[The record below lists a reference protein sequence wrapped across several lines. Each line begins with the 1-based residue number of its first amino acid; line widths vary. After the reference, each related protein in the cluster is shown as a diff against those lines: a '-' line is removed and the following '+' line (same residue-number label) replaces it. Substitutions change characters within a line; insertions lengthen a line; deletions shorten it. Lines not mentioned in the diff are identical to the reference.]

1 MLIHLR
7 LTELLYLNTN
17 IPVNSRVKDRAN
29 LRRGLY
35 FCVLYVDIKND
46 NYSEPQKYEVRISIN
61 KGCRDGIYAGH
72 GAGNMQ
78 IENLINKSTDTKN
91 TDTKTINDMTAGMRV
106 SDYIKTDSSDNMSKK
121 AAVVGSSNS
130 VDMSDTIYAR
140 PQAKNE
146 AGNND
151 GTDMAENLLNDMNQ
165 TSENRRNDMIVTA
178 STTTSDDYKAAKDDG
193 YDVIVTETDKIKAVL
208 AKAGVDISIY
218 GDDLSK
224 EQLTDITGSQT
235 EAAMLVNQ
243 MKAYDIPA
251 TDDNIKAGTDAID
264 RAKSLTNISNETKAY
279 LVRNNMNPTV
289 SNVYKATYSSSQVQ
303 NYKQK
308 VGITDNVKQLYDD
321 NQYGDKGAE
330 SQGKISDELFEEL
343 KPQLKQILE
352 EVHIDSSDENLNQ
365 CRWLIDEDIAVTPDN
380 VLLANQIDG
389 ITAAGENVSSDF
401 YARAVTEALAMGKK
415 AADATMS
422 QDGLTFD
429 MAKKACDVL
438 GEATA
443 DDIVTLESDNI
454 PVTIENLSKLI
465 AARGKDSAA
474 SQVSAN
480 KAADN
485 QITDSREARLVT
497 AQRKLEEARLSMTA
511 EANLSLIKKGVS
523 IDTEPIE
530 RVVELLKQQEN
541 KYYGALF
548 GDSSVEASDDRVR
561 MYNNV
566 CDIFNQMKQQPAY
579 VLTLESADDTVYEL
593 YTAGKAMKQSLE
605 AAASGYET
613 LMTSPRADMGDS
625 ISKAFQNV
633 DDILKELQIDTSE
646 SNRRAVR
653 ILAYNSTDITEDNI
667 KQIKSVDEQV
677 QRAFSD
683 MTPAVTIEMI
693 KRGISPLDMSMSD
706 ISDTARRIKSE
717 NPDERDEKFS
727 EFLWKLEKKNE
738 ISEEERDSYIGIYRL
753 ISQVEQSDGAV
764 IGSLV
769 NQGADITMK
778 NLLTAVRVRG
788 KSAMDYKVDDT
799 FAGVD
804 SVSSGIKIDS
814 QIESAYHTNCLRDV
828 LDTLSPEKMEFVQ
841 YDSWLDMTP
850 EQLRQ
855 AVYEADDD
863 NALSEQYATEQLRQF
878 NQAVSAPENVY
889 AFLEKYDVK
898 TTAVNLMAASR
909 LMKNPSETVRNLWE
923 RGDSATARALLDE
936 TLRRFSESVKNP
948 KELAQAQE
956 TLADTAEH
964 VMDSMIIED
973 RHTGSIDLRQ
983 MKLLCSQLRI
993 ASNMS
998 RQENY
1003 IVPIE
1008 TADGVTGMKLRIVRG
1023 EDKKGLVDIF
1033 LEDKKCGRVAA
1044 YFEAKENSVSAMIV
1058 TDDEQTKKLFED
1070 NITMFEAGISDGE
1083 QRVRI
1088 DVALEHDISAKESK
1102 MSDMKSN
1109 TESDNETKKQLD
1121 GSESVQTTRL
1131 YHIAEQFIVNVQRVI
1146 AQDSL

>member
-1 MLIHLR
+1 
-7 LTELLYLNTN
+7 
-17 IPVNSRVKDRAN
+17 
-29 LRRGLY
+29 
-35 FCVLYVDIKND
+35 
-46 NYSEPQKYEVRISIN
+46 
-61 KGCRDGIYAGH
+61 
-72 GAGNMQ
+72 MQ

-146 AGNND
+146 AGNKN

-208 AKAGVDISIY
+208 AKAGIDISIY
-218 GDDLSK
+218 GDDLSR

-243 MKAYDIPA
+243 MKAYDIPV
-251 TDDNIKAGTDAID
+251 TDENIKTGTDAIN

-279 LVRNNMNPTV
+279 LVRNNMNPTI

-321 NQYGDKGAE
+321 NQYGDKGAG

-343 KPQLKQILE
+343 KPQLKQILDDA
-352 EVHIDSSDENLNQ
+352 HIDSSDENLNQ

-380 VLLANQIDG
+380 VLLANQVDCIN
-389 ITAAGENVSSDF
+389 AAEENVSSDF

-415 AADATMS
+415 ATDATMS

-474 SQVSAN
+474 SQGSAN
-480 KAADN
+480 KALDN
-485 QITDSREARLVT
+485 QITDSRDARLVT

-548 GDSSVEASDDRVR
+548 GESSVEASDDRVR

-566 CDIFNQMKQQPAY
+566 CDIFNQLKQQPAY

-677 QRAFSD
+677 QRALND

-706 ISDTARRIKSE
+706 ISETARRIKSE

-804 SVSSGIKIDS
+804 SVSRGIKIDS

-828 LDTLSPEKMEFVQ
+828 LDTLSPEKMEFVK

-855 AVYEADDD
+855 AVYEANEDS
-863 NALSEQYATEQLRQF
+863 ALSEQYATEQLRQF

-909 LMKNPSETVRNLWE
+909 LMKNPSEAVRNLWE
-923 RGDSATARALLDE
+923 RGESATARALLDE

-1008 TADGVTGMKLRIVRG
+1008 TADGVTGMKLSIVRG

-1070 NITMFEAGISDGE
+1070 NITMFESGISDGE

-1131 YHIAEQFIVNVQRVI
+1131 YHIAEQFIVNVQRMI

>member
-1 MLIHLR
+1 MSI
-7 LTELLYLNTN
+7 Y
-17 IPVNSRVKDRAN
+17 K
-29 LRRGLY
+29 
-35 FCVLYVDIKND
+35 KD

-61 KGCRDGIYAGH
+61 KGCRDGIYEGH

-121 AAVVGSSNS
+121 AAVVGLSNS

-146 AGNND
+146 AGNKD

-279 LVRNNMNPTV
+279 LVRNNMNPTI

-321 NQYGDKGAE
+321 NQYGDKGAG

-343 KPQLKQILE
+343 KPQLKQILDDA
-352 EVHIDSSDENLNQ
+352 HIDSSDENLNQ

-415 AADATMS
+415 ATDATMS

-443 DDIVTLESDNI
+443 EDIVTLESDNI

-465 AARGKDSAA
+465 AARGKDNAA
-474 SQVSAN
+474 SQASAN
-480 KAADN
+480 KALDN

-548 GDSSVEASDDRVR
+548 GESSVEASDDRVH

-579 VLTLESADDTVYEL
+579 VLTLESDDDTVYEL

-677 QRAFSD
+677 QRALND

-706 ISDTARRIKSE
+706 ISETARRIKSE

-804 SVSSGIKIDS
+804 SVSRGIKIDS

-828 LDTLSPEKMEFVQ
+828 LDTLSPEKMEFVK

-855 AVYEADDD
+855 AVYEANEDS
-863 NALSEQYATEQLRQF
+863 ALSEQYATEQLRQF

-898 TTAVNLMAASR
+898 TTAENLMAASR
-909 LMKNPSETVRNLWE
+909 LMKNPSEAVRNLWE

-973 RHTGSIDLRQ
+973 RHTGSIDIRQ

-1058 TDDEQTKKLFED
+1058 TDNEQTKKLFED

-1102 MSDMKSN
+1102 MSD
-1109 TESDNETKKQLD
+1109 NETKKQLD

-1146 AQDSL
+1146 AQDNL

>member
-1 MLIHLR
+1 
-7 LTELLYLNTN
+7 
-17 IPVNSRVKDRAN
+17 
-29 LRRGLY
+29 
-35 FCVLYVDIKND
+35 
-46 NYSEPQKYEVRISIN
+46 
-61 KGCRDGIYAGH
+61 
-72 GAGNMQ
+72 MQ

-218 GDDLSK
+218 GDDLSR
-224 EQLTDITGSQT
+224 EQLTDITGSKT

-264 RAKSLTNISNETKAY
+264 RAKSITNISNETKAY

-308 VGITDNVKQLYDD
+308 VGITDNVKQLY
-321 NQYGDKGAE
+321 
-330 SQGKISDELFEEL
+330 EEL

-352 EVHIDSSDENLNQ
+352 EAHIDSSDENLNQ

-429 MAKKACDVL
+429 MAREVCDVL
-438 GEATA
+438 SEATA
-443 DDIVTLESDNI
+443 EDIVTLESDNM

-465 AARGKDSAA
+465 AARGKDGAA
-474 SQVSAN
+474 SQASAN
-480 KAADN
+480 KALDN

-548 GDSSVEASDDRVR
+548 GESSVEASDDRVR

-579 VLTLESADDTVYEL
+579 VLTLESSDDTVYEL

-605 AAASGYET
+605 AASGYET

-633 DDILKELQIDTSE
+633 DDILKELQIETSE

-653 ILAYNSTDITEDNI
+653 ILAYNSTNITEENI
-667 KQIKSVDEQV
+667 KQIKSIDEQV

-683 MTPAVTIEMI
+683 MTPAVTLEMI

-706 ISDTARRIKSE
+706 ISDTARQIKSE
-717 NPDERDEKFS
+717 NHDERDEKFS

-804 SVSSGIKIDS
+804 SVSRGIKIDS
-814 QIESAYHTNCLRDV
+814 QIESAYQANCLRDV

-841 YDSWLDMTP
+841 DDSWLEMTP

-855 AVYEADDD
+855 AVYEADED
-863 NALSEQYATEQLRQF
+863 NTLSEQYATEQLRQF
-878 NQAVSAPENVY
+878 NQAVSVPENVY

-909 LMKNPSETVRNLWE
+909 LMKNPSEAVRNLWE

-973 RHTGSIDLRQ
+973 RHTGSIDIRQ

-1121 GSESVQTTRL
+1121 GGESVQTTRL

>member
-1 MLIHLR
+1 MD
-7 LTELLYLNTN
+7 
-17 IPVNSRVKDRAN
+17 K
-29 LRRGLY
+29 
-35 FCVLYVDIKND
+35 
-46 NYSEPQKYEVRISIN
+46 KYEVRISIN

-218 GDDLSK
+218 GDDLSR

-321 NQYGDKGAE
+321 NQYGDKGAG

-352 EVHIDSSDENLNQ
+352 EAHIDSSDENLNQ

-443 DDIVTLESDNI
+443 EDIVTLESDNM

-465 AARGKDSAA
+465 AVRDKDSAA
-474 SQVSAN
+474 SQASAN

-548 GDSSVEASDDRVR
+548 GESSVEASDDRVR

-625 ISKAFQNV
+625 MSKAFQNV

-653 ILAYNSTDITEDNI
+653 ILAYNSTDITEENI

-804 SVSSGIKIDS
+804 SVSRGIKIDS

-828 LDTLSPEKMEFVQ
+828 LDILSPEKMEFVQ

-855 AVYEADDD
+855 AVYEAGED

-909 LMKNPSETVRNLWE
+909 LMKNPSEAVRNLWE

-1023 EDKKGLVDIF
+1023 EDKRGLVDIF

>member
-1 MLIHLR
+1 
-7 LTELLYLNTN
+7 
-17 IPVNSRVKDRAN
+17 
-29 LRRGLY
+29 
-35 FCVLYVDIKND
+35 
-46 NYSEPQKYEVRISIN
+46 
-61 KGCRDGIYAGH
+61 
-72 GAGNMQ
+72 MQ

-121 AAVVGSSNS
+121 AAVVGLSNS

-218 GDDLSK
+218 GDDLSR

-251 TDDNIKAGTDAID
+251 TDDNIKAGIDAID

-308 VGITDNVKQLYDD
+308 VGITDNVKQL
-321 NQYGDKGAE
+321 
-330 SQGKISDELFEEL
+330 FEEL

-352 EVHIDSSDENLNQ
+352 EAHIDSSDENLNQ

-380 VLLANQIDG
+380 VLLANRIDG

-415 AADATMS
+415 ATDATMS

-438 GEATA
+438 GEVTA
-443 DDIVTLESDNI
+443 DDIVTLESDNM

-465 AARGKDSAA
+465 AARGKDGAA
-474 SQVSAN
+474 SKDFAN
-480 KAADN
+480 KAANN
-485 QITDSREARLVT
+485 QITDSRDARLVT

-548 GDSSVEASDDRVR
+548 GESSVEASDDRVR

-579 VLTLESADDTVYEL
+579 VLTLESSDDTVYEL

-605 AAASGYET
+605 AASGYET

-653 ILAYNSTDITEDNI
+653 ILAYNSTNITEENI

-683 MTPAVTIEMI
+683 MTPAVTLEMI

-706 ISDTARRIKSE
+706 ISDTARQIKSE
-717 NPDERDEKFS
+717 NHDERDEKFS

-804 SVSSGIKIDS
+804 SVSRGIKIDS

-841 YDSWLDMTP
+841 DDSWLEMTP

-855 AVYEADDD
+855 AVYEADED
-863 NALSEQYATEQLRQF
+863 NTLSEQYATEQLRQF
-878 NQAVSAPENVY
+878 NQAVSVPENVY

-909 LMKNPSETVRNLWE
+909 LMKNPSEAVRNLWE

-973 RHTGSIDLRQ
+973 RRTGSLDIRQ

-1008 TADGVTGMKLRIVRG
+1008 TADGVTGMKLSIVRG

-1070 NITMFEAGISDGE
+1070 NITMFEAGISDGG

-1088 DVALEHDISAKESK
+1088 DVALEHDISAKEP
-1102 MSDMKSN
+1102 MASDTKSA
-1109 TESDNETKKQLD
+1109 TESEKQPD
-1121 GSESVQTTRL
+1121 GSERVQTTRL
-1131 YHIAEQFIVNVQRVI
+1131 YHIAEQFIVNAQRVI

>member
-1 MLIHLR
+1 
-7 LTELLYLNTN
+7 
-17 IPVNSRVKDRAN
+17 
-29 LRRGLY
+29 
-35 FCVLYVDIKND
+35 
-46 NYSEPQKYEVRISIN
+46 
-61 KGCRDGIYAGH
+61 
-72 GAGNMQ
+72 MQ

-106 SDYIKTDSSDNMSKK
+106 SDYIKIDSSDNMSKK

-146 AGNND
+146 AGNSD
-151 GTDMAENLLNDMNQ
+151 DTDMAENLLNDMNQ

-218 GDDLSK
+218 GDDLSM

-321 NQYGDKGAE
+321 NQYGDKGAG
-330 SQGKISDELFEEL
+330 SQGKISDELFDEL

-352 EVHIDSSDENLNQ
+352 EAHIDSSDENLNQ

-380 VLLANQIDG
+380 VLLANQVDCIN
-389 ITAAGENVSSDF
+389 AAGKNVSSDF

-415 AADATMS
+415 ATDATMS
-422 QDGLTFD
+422 QDGLIFD

-474 SQVSAN
+474 SQGSAN
-480 KAADN
+480 KALDN

-548 GDSSVEASDDRVR
+548 GESSVEASDDRVR

-625 ISKAFQNV
+625 MSKAFQNV

-653 ILAYNSTDITEDNI
+653 ILAYNSTDITEENI

-706 ISDTARRIKSE
+706 ISETARRIKSE
-717 NPDERDEKFS
+717 NPDEKDEKFS

-738 ISEEERDSYIGIYRL
+738 ISEKERDSYIGIYRL

-804 SVSSGIKIDS
+804 SVSRGIKIDS

-855 AVYEADDD
+855 AVYEANED

-878 NQAVSAPENVY
+878 NQAVSVPENVY

-909 LMKNPSETVRNLWE
+909 LMKNPSEAVRNLWE

-1044 YFEAKENSVSAMIV
+1044 FFEAKENSVSAMIV

-1088 DVALEHDISAKESK
+1088 DVALEHDISAKEP
-1102 MSDMKSN
+1102 MASDTKSA
-1109 TESDNETKKQLD
+1109 TESEKQPD
-1121 GSESVQTTRL
+1121 GSERVQTTRL
-1131 YHIAEQFIVNVQRVI
+1131 YHIAEQFIVNVQRML

>member
-1 MLIHLR
+1 
-7 LTELLYLNTN
+7 
-17 IPVNSRVKDRAN
+17 
-29 LRRGLY
+29 
-35 FCVLYVDIKND
+35 
-46 NYSEPQKYEVRISIN
+46 
-61 KGCRDGIYAGH
+61 
-72 GAGNMQ
+72 MQ

-218 GDDLSK
+218 GDDLSR

-264 RAKSLTNISNETKAY
+264 RAKSITNISNETKAY

-308 VGITDNVKQLYDD
+308 VGITDNVKQLY
-321 NQYGDKGAE
+321 
-330 SQGKISDELFEEL
+330 EEL

-352 EVHIDSSDENLNQ
+352 EAHIDSSDENLNQ

-429 MAKKACDVL
+429 MAREVCDVL
-438 GEATA
+438 SEATA
-443 DDIVTLESDNI
+443 EDIVTLESDNM

-465 AARGKDSAA
+465 AARGKDGAA
-474 SQVSAN
+474 SQASAN
-480 KAADN
+480 KALDN

-548 GDSSVEASDDRVR
+548 GESSVEASDDRVR

-579 VLTLESADDTVYEL
+579 VLTLESSDDTVYEL

-605 AAASGYET
+605 AASGYET

-633 DDILKELQIDTSE
+633 DDILKELQIETSE

-653 ILAYNSTDITEDNI
+653 ILAYNSTNITEENI
-667 KQIKSVDEQV
+667 KQIKSIDEPV
-677 QRAFSD
+677 QHS
-683 MTPAVTIEMI
+683 
-693 KRGISPLDMSMSD
+693 
-706 ISDTARRIKSE
+706 
-717 NPDERDEKFS
+717 
-727 EFLWKLEKKNE
+727 
-738 ISEEERDSYIGIYRL
+738 
-753 ISQVEQSDGAV
+753 
-764 IGSLV
+764 GSL
-769 NQGADITMK
+769 ALRIH
-778 NLLTAVRVRG
+778 L
-788 KSAMDYKVDDT
+788 
-799 FAGVD
+799 
-804 SVSSGIKIDS
+804 SGILLSNIWTD
-814 QIESAYHTNCLRDV
+814 CLR
-828 LDTLSPEKMEFVQ
+828 LT
-841 YDSWLDMTP
+841 
-850 EQLRQ
+850 
-855 AVYEADDD
+855 
-863 NALSEQYATEQLRQF
+863 
-878 NQAVSAPENVY
+878 
-889 AFLEKYDVK
+889 
-898 TTAVNLMAASR
+898 
-909 LMKNPSETVRNLWE
+909 E
-923 RGDSATARALLDE
+923 RGRTFTAT
-936 TLRRFSESVKNP
+936 V
-948 KELAQAQE
+948 
-956 TLADTAEH
+956 
-964 VMDSMIIED
+964 
-973 RHTGSIDLRQ
+973 
-983 MKLLCSQLRI
+983 
-993 ASNMS
+993 
-998 RQENY
+998 
-1003 IVPIE
+1003 
-1008 TADGVTGMKLRIVRG
+1008 
-1023 EDKKGLVDIF
+1023 
-1033 LEDKKCGRVAA
+1033 
-1044 YFEAKENSVSAMIV
+1044 
-1058 TDDEQTKKLFED
+1058 
-1070 NITMFEAGISDGE
+1070 
-1083 QRVRI
+1083 
-1088 DVALEHDISAKESK
+1088 
-1102 MSDMKSN
+1102 
-1109 TESDNETKKQLD
+1109 
-1121 GSESVQTTRL
+1121 
-1131 YHIAEQFIVNVQRVI
+1131 
-1146 AQDSL
+1146 

>member
-1 MLIHLR
+1 
-7 LTELLYLNTN
+7 
-17 IPVNSRVKDRAN
+17 
-29 LRRGLY
+29 
-35 FCVLYVDIKND
+35 
-46 NYSEPQKYEVRISIN
+46 
-61 KGCRDGIYAGH
+61 
-72 GAGNMQ
+72 MQ

-91 TDTKTINDMTAGMRV
+91 TDTKTINDMTVGMRV

-146 AGNND
+146 AGNKD

-218 GDDLSK
+218 GDDLSR

-264 RAKSLTNISNETKAY
+264 RAKSITNISNETKAY

-308 VGITDNVKQLYDD
+308 VGITDNVKQLY
-321 NQYGDKGAE
+321 
-330 SQGKISDELFEEL
+330 EEL

-352 EVHIDSSDENLNQ
+352 EAHIDSSDENLNQ

-429 MAKKACDVL
+429 MAREVCDVL
-438 GEATA
+438 SEATA
-443 DDIVTLESDNI
+443 EDIVTLESDNM

-465 AARGKDSAA
+465 AARGKDGAA
-474 SQVSAN
+474 SQASAN
-480 KAADN
+480 KALDN

-548 GDSSVEASDDRVR
+548 GESSVEASDDRVR

-579 VLTLESADDTVYEL
+579 VLTLESSDDTVYEL

-605 AAASGYET
+605 AASGYET

-633 DDILKELQIDTSE
+633 DDILKELQIETSE

-653 ILAYNSTDITEDNI
+653 ILAYNSTNITEENI
-667 KQIKSVDEQV
+667 KQIKSIDEQV

-683 MTPAVTIEMI
+683 MTPAVTLEMI

-706 ISDTARRIKSE
+706 ISDTARQIKSE
-717 NPDERDEKFS
+717 NHDERDEKFS

-804 SVSSGIKIDS
+804 SVSRGIKIDS
-814 QIESAYHTNCLRDV
+814 QIESAYQANCLRDV

-841 YDSWLDMTP
+841 DDSWLEMTP

-855 AVYEADDD
+855 AVYEADED
-863 NALSEQYATEQLRQF
+863 NTLSEQYATEQLRQF
-878 NQAVSAPENVY
+878 NQAVSVPENVY

-909 LMKNPSETVRNLWE
+909 LMKNPSEAVRNLWE

-973 RHTGSIDLRQ
+973 RHTGSIDIRQ

-1121 GSESVQTTRL
+1121 GGESVQTTRL

>member
-1 MLIHLR
+1 
-7 LTELLYLNTN
+7 
-17 IPVNSRVKDRAN
+17 
-29 LRRGLY
+29 
-35 FCVLYVDIKND
+35 
-46 NYSEPQKYEVRISIN
+46 
-61 KGCRDGIYAGH
+61 
-72 GAGNMQ
+72 MQ

-208 AKAGVDISIY
+208 AKAGVDISIS
-218 GDDLSK
+218 GDDLSR

-264 RAKSLTNISNETKAY
+264 RAKSITNISNETKAY

-308 VGITDNVKQLYDD
+308 VGITDNVKQLY
-321 NQYGDKGAE
+321 
-330 SQGKISDELFEEL
+330 EEL

-352 EVHIDSSDENLNQ
+352 EAHIDSSDENLNQ

-429 MAKKACDVL
+429 MAREVCDVL
-438 GEATA
+438 SEATA
-443 DDIVTLESDNI
+443 EDIVTLESDNM

-465 AARGKDSAA
+465 AARGKDGAA
-474 SQVSAN
+474 SQASAN
-480 KAADN
+480 KALDN

-548 GDSSVEASDDRVR
+548 GESSVEASDDRVR

-579 VLTLESADDTVYEL
+579 VLTLESSDDTVYEL

-605 AAASGYET
+605 AASGYET

-633 DDILKELQIDTSE
+633 DDILKELQIETSE

-653 ILAYNSTDITEDNI
+653 ILAYNSTNITEENI
-667 KQIKSVDEQV
+667 KQIKSIDEQV

-683 MTPAVTIEMI
+683 MTPAVTLEMI

-706 ISDTARRIKSE
+706 ISDTARQIKSE
-717 NPDERDEKFS
+717 NHDERDEKFS

-804 SVSSGIKIDS
+804 SVSRGIKIDS
-814 QIESAYHTNCLRDV
+814 QIESAYQANCLRDV

-841 YDSWLDMTP
+841 DDSWLEMTP

-855 AVYEADDD
+855 AVYEADED
-863 NALSEQYATEQLRQF
+863 NTLSEQYATEQLRQF
-878 NQAVSAPENVY
+878 NQAVSVPENVY

-909 LMKNPSETVRNLWE
+909 LMKNPSEAVRNLWE

-973 RHTGSIDLRQ
+973 RHTGSIDIRQ

-1121 GSESVQTTRL
+1121 GGESVQTTRL

>member
-1 MLIHLR
+1 MSIYSKKITIQNHP
-7 LTELLYLNTN
+7 LTYE
-17 IPVNSRVKDRAN
+17 
-29 LRRGLY
+29 
-35 FCVLYVDIKND
+35 
-46 NYSEPQKYEVRISIN
+46 QKISIN

-178 STTTSDDYKAAKDDG
+178 STTTSDDYKTAKDDG

-279 LVRNNMNPTV
+279 LVRNNMNPTI

-321 NQYGDKGAE
+321 NQYGDKGAG

-343 KPQLKQILE
+343 KPQLKQILDE
-352 EVHIDSSDENLNQ
+352 AHIDSSDENLNQ

-415 AADATMS
+415 ATDATMS

-474 SQVSAN
+474 SQGSAN
-480 KAADN
+480 KAVDN

-548 GDSSVEASDDRVR
+548 GESSVEASDDRVR

-605 AAASGYET
+605 AAVSGYET

-677 QRAFSD
+677 QRALND

-706 ISDTARRIKSE
+706 ISDTARQIKSE

-727 EFLWKLEKKNE
+727 EFLWKLEKNNE
-738 ISEEERDSYIGIYRL
+738 ISEEERNSYIGIYRL

-804 SVSSGIKIDS
+804 SVSRGIKIDS

-828 LDTLSPEKMEFVQ
+828 LDTLSPEKMEFVK

-855 AVYEADDD
+855 AVYEADED

-878 NQAVSAPENVY
+878 NQAVSVPENVY

-909 LMKNPSETVRNLWE
+909 LMKNPSEAVRNLWE
-923 RGDSATARALLDE
+923 RGESATARALLDE
-936 TLRRFSESVKNP
+936 TLRRFSDSVKNP

-973 RHTGSIDLRQ
+973 RHTGSIDIRQ

-1109 TESDNETKKQLD
+1109 TESDNETKKQLE

>member
-1 MLIHLR
+1 MD
-7 LTELLYLNTN
+7 
-17 IPVNSRVKDRAN
+17 K
-29 LRRGLY
+29 
-35 FCVLYVDIKND
+35 
-46 NYSEPQKYEVRISIN
+46 KYEVRISIN

-106 SDYIKTDSSDNMSKK
+106 LDYIKTDSSDNMSKK

-146 AGNND
+146 AGNNA

-321 NQYGDKGAE
+321 NQYGDKGAG

-343 KPQLKQILE
+343 KPQLKQILDDA
-352 EVHIDSSDENLNQ
+352 HIDSSDENLNQ

-415 AADATMS
+415 ATEATMS

-443 DDIVTLESDNI
+443 EDIVTLESDNI

-474 SQVSAN
+474 SQGSAN
-480 KAADN
+480 KALDN

-548 GDSSVEASDDRVR
+548 GESSVEASDDRVR

-653 ILAYNSTDITEDNI
+653 ILAYNSTDITEENI

-677 QRAFSD
+677 QRALND

-706 ISDTARRIKSE
+706 ISETARRIKSE

-804 SVSSGIKIDS
+804 SVSRGIKIDS

-841 YDSWLDMTP
+841 DDSWLEMTP

-855 AVYEADDD
+855 AVYEANED
-863 NALSEQYATEQLRQF
+863 NSLSEQYATEQLRQF
-878 NQAVSAPENVY
+878 NQAVSAPEDVY

-909 LMKNPSETVRNLWE
+909 LMKNPSEAVRNLWE

-964 VMDSMIIED
+964 VMNSMIIED

-1023 EDKKGLVDIF
+1023 EDKRGLVDIF

-1109 TESDNETKKQLD
+1109 TESDNETKKQLE

>member
-1 MLIHLR
+1 
-7 LTELLYLNTN
+7 
-17 IPVNSRVKDRAN
+17 
-29 LRRGLY
+29 
-35 FCVLYVDIKND
+35 
-46 NYSEPQKYEVRISIN
+46 
-61 KGCRDGIYAGH
+61 
-72 GAGNMQ
+72 MQ

-279 LVRNNMNPTV
+279 LVRNNMNPTI

-321 NQYGDKGAE
+321 NQYGDKGAG

-343 KPQLKQILE
+343 KPQLKQILDE
-352 EVHIDSSDENLNQ
+352 AHIDSSDENLNQ

-415 AADATMS
+415 ATDATMS

-454 PVTIENLSKLI
+454 PVTIENLSKRI

-474 SQVSAN
+474 SQGSAN
-480 KAADN
+480 KAVDN

-548 GDSSVEASDDRVR
+548 GESSVEASDDRVR

-605 AAASGYET
+605 AAVSGYET

-677 QRAFSD
+677 QRALND

-706 ISDTARRIKSE
+706 ISDTARQIKSE

-727 EFLWKLEKKNE
+727 EFLWKLEKNNE
-738 ISEEERDSYIGIYRL
+738 ISEEERNSYIGIYRL

-804 SVSSGIKIDS
+804 SVSRGIKIDS

-828 LDTLSPEKMEFVQ
+828 LDTLSPEKMEFVK

-855 AVYEADDD
+855 AVYEADED

-878 NQAVSAPENVY
+878 NQAVSVPENVY

-909 LMKNPSETVRNLWE
+909 LMKNPSEAVRNLWE
-923 RGDSATARALLDE
+923 RGESATARALLDE
-936 TLRRFSESVKNP
+936 TLRRFSDSVKNP

-973 RHTGSIDLRQ
+973 RHTGSIDIRQ

-1083 QRVRI
+1083 QRVCI
-1088 DVALEHDISAKESK
+1088 DVALEHDISAKES
-1102 MSDMKSN
+1102 MASDTKSA
-1109 TESDNETKKQLD
+1109 TESEKQPD

-1131 YHIAEQFIVNVQRVI
+1131 YHIAEQFIVNAQRVI

>member
-1 MLIHLR
+1 
-7 LTELLYLNTN
+7 
-17 IPVNSRVKDRAN
+17 
-29 LRRGLY
+29 
-35 FCVLYVDIKND
+35 
-46 NYSEPQKYEVRISIN
+46 
-61 KGCRDGIYAGH
+61 
-72 GAGNMQ
+72 MQ

-151 GTDMAENLLNDMNQ
+151 GKDMAENLLNDMNQ

-218 GDDLSK
+218 GDDLSR
-224 EQLTDITGSQT
+224 EQLTDITGSQI

-264 RAKSLTNISNETKAY
+264 RAKSITNISNETKAY

-321 NQYGDKGAE
+321 NQYGDKGAG

-352 EVHIDSSDENLNQ
+352 EAHIDSSDENLNQ

-380 VLLANQIDG
+380 VLLANQVDSIN
-389 ITAAGENVSSDF
+389 AAGENVSSDF

-415 AADATMS
+415 ATDATMS

-443 DDIVTLESDNI
+443 EDIVTLESDNI

-465 AARGKDSAA
+465 AARGRDSAA
-474 SQVSAN
+474 SQASEN
-480 KAADN
+480 KALDN

-548 GDSSVEASDDRVR
+548 GESSVEASDDRVR

-633 DDILKELQIDTSE
+633 DDILKELKIDTSE

-683 MTPAVTIEMI
+683 MTPAVTLEMI

-706 ISDTARRIKSE
+706 ISDTARQIKSE
-717 NPDERDEKFS
+717 NNDERDEKFS

-778 NLLTAVRVRG
+778 NLLTAVRTRG
-788 KSAMDYKVDDT
+788 KSTMDYKVDDT

-804 SVSSGIKIDS
+804 SVSRGIKIDS

-841 YDSWLDMTP
+841 DDSWLEMTP

-855 AVYEADDD
+855 AVYEADED

-878 NQAVSAPENVY
+878 NQAVSVPESVY

-909 LMKNPSETVRNLWE
+909 LMKNPSEAVRNLWE
-923 RGDSATARALLDE
+923 RGNSATAKALFDE

-973 RHTGSIDLRQ
+973 RRTGSLDIRQ
-983 MKLLCSQLRI
+983 MKLLCSQLKI
-993 ASNMS
+993 ASSMS

-1008 TADGVTGMKLRIVRG
+1008 TADGVTGMKLSIVRG

-1070 NITMFEAGISDGE
+1070 NITTFESGISDGE
-1083 QRVRI
+1083 QSVHI

-1121 GSESVQTTRL
+1121 GSERVQTTRL

>member
-1 MLIHLR
+1 
-7 LTELLYLNTN
+7 
-17 IPVNSRVKDRAN
+17 
-29 LRRGLY
+29 
-35 FCVLYVDIKND
+35 
-46 NYSEPQKYEVRISIN
+46 
-61 KGCRDGIYAGH
+61 
-72 GAGNMQ
+72 MQ

-218 GDDLSK
+218 GDDLSR

-264 RAKSLTNISNETKAY
+264 RAKSITNISNETKAY

-308 VGITDNVKQLYDD
+308 VGITDNVKQLY
-321 NQYGDKGAE
+321 
-330 SQGKISDELFEEL
+330 EEL

-352 EVHIDSSDENLNQ
+352 EAHIDSSDENLNQ

-429 MAKKACDVL
+429 MAREVCDVL
-438 GEATA
+438 SEATA
-443 DDIVTLESDNI
+443 EDIVTLESDNM

-465 AARGKDSAA
+465 AARGKDGAA
-474 SQVSAN
+474 SQASAN
-480 KAADN
+480 KALDN

-548 GDSSVEASDDRVR
+548 GESSVEASDDRVR

-579 VLTLESADDTVYEL
+579 VLTLESSDDTVYEL

-605 AAASGYET
+605 AASGYET

-633 DDILKELQIDTSE
+633 DDILKELQIETSE

-653 ILAYNSTDITEDNI
+653 ILAYNSTNITEENI
-667 KQIKSVDEQV
+667 KQIKSIDEQV

-683 MTPAVTIEMI
+683 MTPAVTLEMI

-706 ISDTARRIKSE
+706 ISDTARQIKSE
-717 NPDERDEKFS
+717 NHDERDEKFS

-804 SVSSGIKIDS
+804 SVSRGIKIDS
-814 QIESAYHTNCLRDV
+814 QIESAYQANCLRDV

-841 YDSWLDMTP
+841 DDSWLEMTP

-855 AVYEADDD
+855 AVYEADED
-863 NALSEQYATEQLRQF
+863 NTLSEQYATEQLRQF
-878 NQAVSAPENVY
+878 NQAVSVPENVY

-909 LMKNPSETVRNLWE
+909 LMKNPSEAVRNLWE

-973 RHTGSIDLRQ
+973 RHTGSIDIRQ

-1109 TESDNETKKQLD
+1109 TESDNEIKKQLD
-1121 GSESVQTTRL
+1121 GGESVQTTRL

>member
-1 MLIHLR
+1 
-7 LTELLYLNTN
+7 
-17 IPVNSRVKDRAN
+17 
-29 LRRGLY
+29 
-35 FCVLYVDIKND
+35 
-46 NYSEPQKYEVRISIN
+46 
-61 KGCRDGIYAGH
+61 
-72 GAGNMQ
+72 MQ

-146 AGNND
+146 AGNKD

-251 TDDNIKAGTDAID
+251 TDDNIKAGIDAID

-279 LVRNNMNPTV
+279 LVRNNMNPTI

-321 NQYGDKGAE
+321 NQYGDKGAG
-330 SQGKISDELFEEL
+330 SQGKISDELFDEL

-352 EVHIDSSDENLNQ
+352 EAHIDSSDENLNQ

-429 MAKKACDVL
+429 MAKKACDIL
-438 GEATA
+438 GEATV
-443 DDIVTLESDNI
+443 DDIVTLESDNM

-474 SQVSAN
+474 SQGSAN
-480 KAADN
+480 KALDN

-548 GDSSVEASDDRVR
+548 GESSVEASDDRVR

-653 ILAYNSTDITEDNI
+653 ILAYNSTDITEENI

-804 SVSSGIKIDS
+804 SVSRGIKIDS

-841 YDSWLDMTP
+841 DDSWLEMTP
-850 EQLRQ
+850 EQLKQ
-855 AVYEADDD
+855 AVYEANEDS
-863 NALSEQYATEQLRQF
+863 ALSEQYATEQLRQF
-878 NQAVSAPENVY
+878 NQAVSEPENVY
-889 AFLEKYDVK
+889 AFLDKYDVK
-898 TTAVNLMAASR
+898 TTAVNIMAASR
-909 LMKNPSETVRNLWE
+909 LMKNPSEAVRNLWE

-1044 YFEAKENSVSAMIV
+1044 FFEAKENSVSAMIV

-1088 DVALEHDISAKESK
+1088 DVALEHDISATESK

>member
-1 MLIHLR
+1 
-7 LTELLYLNTN
+7 
-17 IPVNSRVKDRAN
+17 
-29 LRRGLY
+29 
-35 FCVLYVDIKND
+35 
-46 NYSEPQKYEVRISIN
+46 
-61 KGCRDGIYAGH
+61 
-72 GAGNMQ
+72 MQ

-151 GTDMAENLLNDMNQ
+151 GKDMAENLLNDMNQ

-218 GDDLSK
+218 GDDLSR
-224 EQLTDITGSQT
+224 EQLTDITGSQI

-264 RAKSLTNISNETKAY
+264 RAKSITNISNETKAY

-321 NQYGDKGAE
+321 NQYGDKGAG

-352 EVHIDSSDENLNQ
+352 EAHIDSSDENLNQ

-380 VLLANQIDG
+380 VLLANQVDSIN
-389 ITAAGENVSSDF
+389 AAGENVSSDF

-415 AADATMS
+415 ATDATMS

-443 DDIVTLESDNI
+443 EDIVTLESDNI

-465 AARGKDSAA
+465 AARDRDSAA
-474 SQVSAN
+474 SQASEN
-480 KAADN
+480 KALDN

-548 GDSSVEASDDRVR
+548 GESSVEASDDRVR

-633 DDILKELQIDTSE
+633 DDILKELKIDTSE

-683 MTPAVTIEMI
+683 MTPAVTLEMI

-706 ISDTARRIKSE
+706 ISDTARQIKSE
-717 NPDERDEKFS
+717 NNDERDEKFS

-778 NLLTAVRVRG
+778 NLLTAVRTRG
-788 KSAMDYKVDDT
+788 KSTMDYKVDDT

-804 SVSSGIKIDS
+804 SVSRGIKIDS

-841 YDSWLDMTP
+841 DDSWLEMTP

-855 AVYEADDD
+855 AVYEADED

-878 NQAVSAPENVY
+878 NQAVSVPESVY

-909 LMKNPSETVRNLWE
+909 LMKNPSEAVRNLWE
-923 RGDSATARALLDE
+923 RGNSATAKALFDE

-973 RHTGSIDLRQ
+973 RRTGSLDIRQ
-983 MKLLCSQLRI
+983 MKLLCSQLKI
-993 ASNMS
+993 ASSMS

-1008 TADGVTGMKLRIVRG
+1008 TADGVTGMKLSIVRG

-1070 NITMFEAGISDGE
+1070 NITTFESGISDGE
-1083 QRVRI
+1083 QSVHI

-1121 GSESVQTTRL
+1121 GSERVQTTRL

>member
-1 MLIHLR
+1 
-7 LTELLYLNTN
+7 
-17 IPVNSRVKDRAN
+17 
-29 LRRGLY
+29 
-35 FCVLYVDIKND
+35 
-46 NYSEPQKYEVRISIN
+46 
-61 KGCRDGIYAGH
+61 
-72 GAGNMQ
+72 MQ

-91 TDTKTINDMTAGMRV
+91 TDTKTINEMTAGMRV

-146 AGNND
+146 AGNKD

-218 GDDLSK
+218 GDDLSRQ
-224 EQLTDITGSQT
+224 QLTDITGSQT

-279 LVRNNMNPTV
+279 LVRNNMNPTI

-321 NQYGDKGAE
+321 NQYGDKGAG

-352 EVHIDSSDENLNQ
+352 EAHIDSSDENLNQ
-365 CRWLIDEDIAVTPDN
+365 CRWLIDEDIAVTPDK

-389 ITAAGENVSSDF
+389 ITAAGENVGSDF

-438 GEATA
+438 AEATA
-443 DDIVTLESDNI
+443 DDIVTLESDNM

-474 SQVSAN
+474 SQASAN
-480 KAADN
+480 KALDN

-530 RVVELLKQQEN
+530 RVVEMLKQQEN

-548 GDSSVEASDDRVR
+548 GESSVEASDDRVH

-653 ILAYNSTDITEDNI
+653 ILAYNSTNITEENI

-683 MTPAVTIEMI
+683 MTPAVTLEMI

-706 ISDTARRIKSE
+706 ISDTARQIKSE
-717 NPDERDEKFS
+717 NHDERDEKFS

-799 FAGVD
+799 FAGVEG
-804 SVSSGIKIDS
+804 VSKGARIDE

-841 YDSWLDMTP
+841 DDSWLEMTP
-850 EQLRQ
+850 EQLKQ
-855 AVYEADDD
+855 AVYEADEDS
-863 NALSEQYATEQLRQF
+863 ALSEQYAIEQLRQF
-878 NQAVSAPENVY
+878 NQAVSVPENVY

-909 LMKNPSETVRNLWE
+909 LMKNPSEAVRNLWE
-923 RGDSATARALLDE
+923 RGESATARALLDE

-973 RHTGSIDLRQ
+973 RHTGSIDIRQ

-1058 TDDEQTKKLFED
+1058 TDNEQTKKLFED

-1102 MSDMKSN
+1102 MSD
-1109 TESDNETKKQLD
+1109 NETKKQLD

-1146 AQDSL
+1146 AQDNL

>member
-1 MLIHLR
+1 
-7 LTELLYLNTN
+7 
-17 IPVNSRVKDRAN
+17 
-29 LRRGLY
+29 
-35 FCVLYVDIKND
+35 
-46 NYSEPQKYEVRISIN
+46 
-61 KGCRDGIYAGH
+61 
-72 GAGNMQ
+72 MQ

-218 GDDLSK
+218 GDDLSRQ
-224 EQLTDITGSQT
+224 QLTDITGSQT

-264 RAKSLTNISNETKAY
+264 RAKSITNISNETKAY

-308 VGITDNVKQLYDD
+308 VGITDNVKQLY
-321 NQYGDKGAE
+321 
-330 SQGKISDELFEEL
+330 EEL

-352 EVHIDSSDENLNQ
+352 EAHIDSSDENLNQ

-429 MAKKACDVL
+429 MAREVCDVL
-438 GEATA
+438 SEATA
-443 DDIVTLESDNI
+443 EDIVTLESDNM

-465 AARGKDSAA
+465 AARGKDGAA
-474 SQVSAN
+474 SQASAN
-480 KAADN
+480 KALDN

-548 GDSSVEASDDRVR
+548 GESSVEASDDRVR

-579 VLTLESADDTVYEL
+579 VLTLESSDDTVYEL

-605 AAASGYET
+605 AASGYET

-633 DDILKELQIDTSE
+633 DDILKELQIETSE

-653 ILAYNSTDITEDNI
+653 ILAYNSTNITEENI
-667 KQIKSVDEQV
+667 KQIKSIDEQV

-683 MTPAVTIEMI
+683 MTPAVTLEMI

-706 ISDTARRIKSE
+706 ISDTARQIKSE
-717 NPDERDEKFS
+717 NHDERDEKFS

-799 FAGVD
+799 FAGVEG
-804 SVSSGIKIDS
+804 VSKGARIDE

-841 YDSWLDMTP
+841 DDSWLEMTP

-855 AVYEADDD
+855 AVYEANEDS
-863 NALSEQYATEQLRQF
+863 ALSEQYATEQLRQF
-878 NQAVSAPENVY
+878 NQAVSEPENVY

-909 LMKNPSETVRNLWE
+909 LMKNPSEAVRNLWE

-1008 TADGVTGMKLRIVRG
+1008 TADGVTGMKLSIVRG

-1044 YFEAKENSVSAMIV
+1044 FFEAKENSVSAMIV

-1088 DVALEHDISAKESK
+1088 DVALEHDISAKEP
-1102 MSDMKSN
+1102 MASDTKSA
-1109 TESDNETKKQLD
+1109 TESEKQPD

-1131 YHIAEQFIVNVQRVI
+1131 YHIAEQFIVNAQRVI

>member
-1 MLIHLR
+1 
-7 LTELLYLNTN
+7 
-17 IPVNSRVKDRAN
+17 
-29 LRRGLY
+29 
-35 FCVLYVDIKND
+35 
-46 NYSEPQKYEVRISIN
+46 
-61 KGCRDGIYAGH
+61 
-72 GAGNMQ
+72 MQ

-121 AAVVGSSNS
+121 ATVVGSSNS

-218 GDDLSK
+218 GDDLSR

-321 NQYGDKGAE
+321 NQYGDKGAG

-352 EVHIDSSDENLNQ
+352 EAHIDSSDENLNQ

-443 DDIVTLESDNI
+443 EDIVTLESDNM

-465 AARGKDSAA
+465 AVRDKDSAA
-474 SQVSAN
+474 SQASAN

-548 GDSSVEASDDRVR
+548 GESSVEASDDRVR

-625 ISKAFQNV
+625 MSKAFQNV

-653 ILAYNSTDITEDNI
+653 ILAYNSTDITEENI

-855 AVYEADDD
+855 AVYEANED

-878 NQAVSAPENVY
+878 NHAVSAPENVY

-909 LMKNPSETVRNLWE
+909 LMKNPSEAVRNLWE

-973 RHTGSIDLRQ
+973 RHTGSIDIRQ

-1058 TDDEQTKKLFED
+1058 TDDEQTKRLFED

-1102 MSDMKSN
+1102 MSD
-1109 TESDNETKKQLD
+1109 NETKKLLD

>member
-1 MLIHLR
+1 
-7 LTELLYLNTN
+7 
-17 IPVNSRVKDRAN
+17 
-29 LRRGLY
+29 
-35 FCVLYVDIKND
+35 
-46 NYSEPQKYEVRISIN
+46 
-61 KGCRDGIYAGH
+61 
-72 GAGNMQ
+72 MQ

-218 GDDLSK
+218 GDDLSR

-321 NQYGDKGAE
+321 NQYGDKGAG
-330 SQGKISDELFEEL
+330 SRGKISDELFEEL

-352 EVHIDSSDENLNQ
+352 EAHIDSSDENLNQ

-380 VLLANQIDG
+380 VLLANQVDCIN
-389 ITAAGENVSSDF
+389 AAGENVSSDF

-415 AADATMS
+415 ATEATMS

-474 SQVSAN
+474 S
-480 KAADN
+480 KALSDKATDN

-548 GDSSVEASDDRVR
+548 GESSVEASDDRVR

-579 VLTLESADDTVYEL
+579 VLTLESANDTVYEL

-706 ISDTARRIKSE
+706 ISETARRIKSE

-804 SVSSGIKIDS
+804 SVSRGIKIDS

-855 AVYEADDD
+855 AVYEANED

-878 NQAVSAPENVY
+878 NQAVSVPENVY

-909 LMKNPSETVRNLWE
+909 LMKNPSEAVRNLWE

-1023 EDKKGLVDIF
+1023 EDKRGLVDIF

>member
-1 MLIHLR
+1 
-7 LTELLYLNTN
+7 
-17 IPVNSRVKDRAN
+17 
-29 LRRGLY
+29 
-35 FCVLYVDIKND
+35 
-46 NYSEPQKYEVRISIN
+46 
-61 KGCRDGIYAGH
+61 
-72 GAGNMQ
+72 
-78 IENLINKSTDTKN
+78 
-91 TDTKTINDMTAGMRV
+91 
-106 SDYIKTDSSDNMSKK
+106 MSKK

-218 GDDLSK
+218 GDDLSR

-264 RAKSLTNISNETKAY
+264 RAKSITNISNETKAY

-308 VGITDNVKQLYDD
+308 VGITDNVKQLY
-321 NQYGDKGAE
+321 
-330 SQGKISDELFEEL
+330 EEL

-352 EVHIDSSDENLNQ
+352 EAHIDSSDENLNQ

-429 MAKKACDVL
+429 MAREVCDVL
-438 GEATA
+438 SEATA
-443 DDIVTLESDNI
+443 EDIVTLESDNM

-465 AARGKDSAA
+465 AARGKDGAA
-474 SQVSAN
+474 SQASAN
-480 KAADN
+480 KALDN

-548 GDSSVEASDDRVR
+548 GESSVEASDDRVR

-579 VLTLESADDTVYEL
+579 VLTLESSDDTVYEL

-605 AAASGYET
+605 AASGYET

-633 DDILKELQIDTSE
+633 DDILKELQIETSE

-653 ILAYNSTDITEDNI
+653 ILAYNSTNITEENI
-667 KQIKSVDEQV
+667 KQIKSIDEQV

-683 MTPAVTIEMI
+683 MTPAVTLEMI

-706 ISDTARRIKSE
+706 ISDTARQIKSE
-717 NPDERDEKFS
+717 NHDERDEKFS

-804 SVSSGIKIDS
+804 SVSRGIKIDS
-814 QIESAYHTNCLRDV
+814 QIESAYQANCLRDV

-841 YDSWLDMTP
+841 DDSWLEMTP

-855 AVYEADDD
+855 AVYEADED
-863 NALSEQYATEQLRQF
+863 NTLSEQYATEQLRQF
-878 NQAVSAPENVY
+878 NQAVSVPENVY

-909 LMKNPSETVRNLWE
+909 LMKNPSEAVRNLWE

-973 RHTGSIDLRQ
+973 RHTGSIDIRQ

-1121 GSESVQTTRL
+1121 GGESVQTTRL
-1131 YHIAEQFIVNVQRVI
+1131 YHIAEQFIVNAQRVI

>member
-1 MLIHLR
+1 
-7 LTELLYLNTN
+7 
-17 IPVNSRVKDRAN
+17 
-29 LRRGLY
+29 
-35 FCVLYVDIKND
+35 
-46 NYSEPQKYEVRISIN
+46 
-61 KGCRDGIYAGH
+61 
-72 GAGNMQ
+72 MQ

-146 AGNND
+146 AGNNA

-224 EQLTDITGSQT
+224 EQLTDITGIQT

-279 LVRNNMNPTV
+279 LVRNNMNPTI

-321 NQYGDKGAE
+321 NQYGDKGAG

-343 KPQLKQILE
+343 KPQLKQILDE
-352 EVHIDSSDENLNQ
+352 AHIDSSDENLNQ

-415 AADATMS
+415 ATEATMS

-443 DDIVTLESDNI
+443 EDIVTLESDNI

-474 SQVSAN
+474 SQGSAN
-480 KAADN
+480 KALDN
-485 QITDSREARLVT
+485 QITDSRDARLVT

-548 GDSSVEASDDRVR
+548 GESSVEASDDRVR

-653 ILAYNSTDITEDNI
+653 ILAYNSTDITEENI

-677 QRAFSD
+677 QRALND

-706 ISDTARRIKSE
+706 ISETARRIKSE
-717 NPDERDEKFS
+717 NPDEKDEKFS
-727 EFLWKLEKKNE
+727 EFLWKLERKNE

-753 ISQVEQSDGAV
+753 ISQVEKSDGAV

-804 SVSSGIKIDS
+804 SVSRGIKIDS

-828 LDTLSPEKMEFVQ
+828 LDTLSPEKMEFVK

-855 AVYEADDD
+855 AVYEANEDS
-863 NALSEQYATEQLRQF
+863 ALSEQYATEQLRQF

-898 TTAVNLMAASR
+898 TTAENLMAASR
-909 LMKNPSETVRNLWE
+909 LMKNPSEAVRNLWE

-973 RHTGSIDLRQ
+973 RHTGSIDIRQ

-1008 TADGVTGMKLRIVRG
+1008 TADGVTGMKLSIVRG

>member
-1 MLIHLR
+1 
-7 LTELLYLNTN
+7 
-17 IPVNSRVKDRAN
+17 
-29 LRRGLY
+29 
-35 FCVLYVDIKND
+35 
-46 NYSEPQKYEVRISIN
+46 
-61 KGCRDGIYAGH
+61 
-72 GAGNMQ
+72 MQ

-218 GDDLSK
+218 GDDLSR

-264 RAKSLTNISNETKAY
+264 RAKSITNISNETKAY

-308 VGITDNVKQLYDD
+308 VGITDNVKQLY
-321 NQYGDKGAE
+321 
-330 SQGKISDELFEEL
+330 EEL

-352 EVHIDSSDENLNQ
+352 EAHIDSSDENLNQ

-429 MAKKACDVL
+429 MAREVCDVL
-438 GEATA
+438 SEATA
-443 DDIVTLESDNI
+443 EDIVTLESDNM

-465 AARGKDSAA
+465 AARGKDGAA
-474 SQVSAN
+474 SQASAN
-480 KAADN
+480 KALDN

-548 GDSSVEASDDRVR
+548 GESSVEASDDRVR

-566 CDIFNQMKQQPAY
+566 CDIFNQMKQQPVY
-579 VLTLESADDTVYEL
+579 VLTLESSDDTVYEL

-605 AAASGYET
+605 AASGYET

-633 DDILKELQIDTSE
+633 DDILKELQIETSE

-653 ILAYNSTDITEDNI
+653 ILAYNSTNITEENI
-667 KQIKSVDEQV
+667 KQIKSIDEQV

-683 MTPAVTIEMI
+683 MTPAVTLEMI

-706 ISDTARRIKSE
+706 ISDTARQIKSE
-717 NPDERDEKFS
+717 NHDERDEKFS

-804 SVSSGIKIDS
+804 SVSRGIKIDS
-814 QIESAYHTNCLRDV
+814 QIESAYQANCLRDV

-841 YDSWLDMTP
+841 DDSWLEMTP

-855 AVYEADDD
+855 AVYEADED
-863 NALSEQYATEQLRQF
+863 NTLSEQYATEQLRQF
-878 NQAVSAPENVY
+878 NQAVSVPENVY

-909 LMKNPSETVRNLWE
+909 LMKNPSEAVRNLWE

-973 RHTGSIDLRQ
+973 RHTGSIDIRQ

-1088 DVALEHDISAKESK
+1088 DVALEHDISAKES
-1102 MSDMKSN
+1102 MASDTKSA
-1109 TESDNETKKQLD
+1109 TESEKQPD

-1131 YHIAEQFIVNVQRVI
+1131 YHIAEQFIVNAQRVI

>member
-1 MLIHLR
+1 
-7 LTELLYLNTN
+7 
-17 IPVNSRVKDRAN
+17 
-29 LRRGLY
+29 
-35 FCVLYVDIKND
+35 
-46 NYSEPQKYEVRISIN
+46 
-61 KGCRDGIYAGH
+61 
-72 GAGNMQ
+72 MQ

-218 GDDLSK
+218 GDDLSR
-224 EQLTDITGSQT
+224 EQLTDITGSQA

-243 MKAYDIPA
+243 MKAYDIPV
-251 TDDNIKAGTDAID
+251 TDENIKTGTDAID
-264 RAKSLTNISNETKAY
+264 MARSLTNISNETKAY

-352 EVHIDSSDENLNQ
+352 EAHIDSSDENLNQ

-429 MAKKACDVL
+429 MAREVCDVL

-443 DDIVTLESDNI
+443 DDIVTLESDNM

-474 SQVSAN
+474 TQASAN
-480 KAADN
+480 KALDN

-548 GDSSVEASDDRVR
+548 GESSVEASDDRVR

-605 AAASGYET
+605 AASGYET

-653 ILAYNSTDITEDNI
+653 ILAYNSTNITEENI

-683 MTPAVTIEMI
+683 MTPVVTLEMI

-778 NLLTAVRVRG
+778 NLLTAVRTRG
-788 KSAMDYKVDDT
+788 KSTMDYKVDDT
-799 FAGVD
+799 FAGVEG
-804 SVSSGIKIDS
+804 VSKGARIDE

-841 YDSWLDMTP
+841 DDSWLEMTP

-855 AVYEADDD
+855 AVYEADED
-863 NALSEQYATEQLRQF
+863 NTLSEQYATEQLRQF
-878 NQAVSAPENVY
+878 NQAVSVPESVY

-909 LMKNPSETVRNLWE
+909 LMKNPSEAVRNLWE
-923 RGDSATARALLDE
+923 RGNSATAKALLDE

-973 RHTGSIDLRQ
+973 RRTGSLDIRQ

-1008 TADGVTGMKLRIVRG
+1008 TADGVTGMKLSIVRG

-1070 NITMFEAGISDGE
+1070 NITTFESGISDGE
-1083 QRVRI
+1083 QSVHI
-1088 DVALEHDISAKESK
+1088 DVALEHDISAKEP
-1102 MSDMKSN
+1102 MASDTKSA
-1109 TESDNETKKQLD
+1109 TESEKQPD
-1121 GSESVQTTRL
+1121 GSERVKTTRL

>member
-1 MLIHLR
+1 
-7 LTELLYLNTN
+7 
-17 IPVNSRVKDRAN
+17 
-29 LRRGLY
+29 
-35 FCVLYVDIKND
+35 
-46 NYSEPQKYEVRISIN
+46 
-61 KGCRDGIYAGH
+61 
-72 GAGNMQ
+72 MQ

-146 AGNND
+146 AGNKD

-235 EAAMLVNQ
+235 EAVMLVNQ

-321 NQYGDKGAE
+321 NQYGDKGAG

-352 EVHIDSSDENLNQ
+352 EAHIDSSDENLNQ

-429 MAKKACDVL
+429 MAKKACDIL
-438 GEATA
+438 GEATV

-474 SQVSAN
+474 SQGSAN
-480 KAADN
+480 KALDN
-485 QITDSREARLVT
+485 QITDSRDARLVT

-548 GDSSVEASDDRVR
+548 GESSVEASDDRVR

-579 VLTLESADDTVYEL
+579 VLTLESDDDTVYEL

-677 QRAFSD
+677 QRALND

-706 ISDTARRIKSE
+706 ISETARRIKSE

-804 SVSSGIKIDS
+804 SVSRGIKIDS

-855 AVYEADDD
+855 AVYEANEDS
-863 NALSEQYATEQLRQF
+863 ALSEQYATEQLRRF

-909 LMKNPSETVRNLWE
+909 LMKNPSEAVRNLWE

-973 RHTGSIDLRQ
+973 RHTGSIDIRQ

-1044 YFEAKENSVSAMIV
+1044 FFEAKENSVSAMIV

-1102 MSDMKSN
+1102 MSDTKSA
-1109 TESDNETKKQLD
+1109 TESEKQPD
-1121 GSESVQTTRL
+1121 GSERVQTTRL
-1131 YHIAEQFIVNVQRVI
+1131 YHIAEQFIVNVQRML

>member
-1 MLIHLR
+1 
-7 LTELLYLNTN
+7 
-17 IPVNSRVKDRAN
+17 
-29 LRRGLY
+29 
-35 FCVLYVDIKND
+35 
-46 NYSEPQKYEVRISIN
+46 
-61 KGCRDGIYAGH
+61 
-72 GAGNMQ
+72 MQ

-218 GDDLSK
+218 GDDLSR

-264 RAKSLTNISNETKAY
+264 RAKSITNISNETKAY

-308 VGITDNVKQLYDD
+308 VGITDNVKQLY
-321 NQYGDKGAE
+321 
-330 SQGKISDELFEEL
+330 EEL

-352 EVHIDSSDENLNQ
+352 EAHIDSSDENLNQ

-429 MAKKACDVL
+429 MAREVCDVL
-438 GEATA
+438 SEATA
-443 DDIVTLESDNI
+443 EDIVTLESDNM

-465 AARGKDSAA
+465 AARGKDGAA
-474 SQVSAN
+474 SQASAN
-480 KAADN
+480 KALDN

-548 GDSSVEASDDRVR
+548 GESSVEASDDRVR

-579 VLTLESADDTVYEL
+579 VLTLESSDDTVYEL

-605 AAASGYET
+605 AASGYET
-613 LMTSPRADMGDS
+613 LMASPRADMGDS

-633 DDILKELQIDTSE
+633 DDILKELQIETSE

-653 ILAYNSTDITEDNI
+653 ILAYNSTNITEENI
-667 KQIKSVDEQV
+667 KQIKSIDEQV

-683 MTPAVTIEMI
+683 MTPAVTLEMI

-706 ISDTARRIKSE
+706 ISDTARQIKSE
-717 NPDERDEKFS
+717 NHDERDEKFS

-804 SVSSGIKIDS
+804 SVSRGIKIDS
-814 QIESAYHTNCLRDV
+814 QIESAYQANCLRDV

-841 YDSWLDMTP
+841 DDSWLEMTP

-855 AVYEADDD
+855 AVYEADED
-863 NALSEQYATEQLRQF
+863 NTLSEQYATEQLRQF
-878 NQAVSAPENVY
+878 NQAVSVPENVY

-909 LMKNPSETVRNLWE
+909 LMKNPSEAVRNLWE

-973 RHTGSIDLRQ
+973 RHTGSIDIRQ

-1121 GSESVQTTRL
+1121 GGESVQTTRL

>member
-1 MLIHLR
+1 
-7 LTELLYLNTN
+7 
-17 IPVNSRVKDRAN
+17 
-29 LRRGLY
+29 
-35 FCVLYVDIKND
+35 
-46 NYSEPQKYEVRISIN
+46 
-61 KGCRDGIYAGH
+61 
-72 GAGNMQ
+72 MQ

-218 GDDLSK
+218 GDDLSR

-264 RAKSLTNISNETKAY
+264 RAKSITNISNETKAY

-308 VGITDNVKQLYDD
+308 VGITDNVKQLY
-321 NQYGDKGAE
+321 
-330 SQGKISDELFEEL
+330 EEL

-352 EVHIDSSDENLNQ
+352 EAHIDSSDENLNQ

-429 MAKKACDVL
+429 MAREVCDVL
-438 GEATA
+438 SEATA
-443 DDIVTLESDNI
+443 EDIVTLESDNM

-465 AARGKDSAA
+465 AARGKDGAA
-474 SQVSAN
+474 SQASAN
-480 KAADN
+480 KALDN

-548 GDSSVEASDDRVR
+548 GESSVEASDDRVR

-579 VLTLESADDTVYEL
+579 VLTLESSDDTVYEL

-605 AAASGYET
+605 AASGYET

-633 DDILKELQIDTSE
+633 DDILKELQIETSE

-653 ILAYNSTDITEDNI
+653 ILAYNSTNITEENI
-667 KQIKSVDEQV
+667 KQIKSIDEQV

-683 MTPAVTIEMI
+683 MTPAVTLEMI

-706 ISDTARRIKSE
+706 ISDTARQIKSE
-717 NPDERDEKFS
+717 NHDERDEKFS

-804 SVSSGIKIDS
+804 SVSRGIKIDS
-814 QIESAYHTNCLRDV
+814 QIESAYQANCLRDV

-841 YDSWLDMTP
+841 DDSWLEMTP

-855 AVYEADDD
+855 AVYEADED
-863 NALSEQYATEQLRQF
+863 NTLSEQYATEQLRQF
-878 NQAVSAPENVY
+878 NQAVSVPENVY

-909 LMKNPSETVRNLWE
+909 LMKNPSEAVRNLWE
-923 RGDSATARALLDE
+923 RGYSATARALLDE

-973 RHTGSIDLRQ
+973 RHTGSIDIRQ

-1088 DVALEHDISAKESK
+1088 DVALEHDISAKES
-1102 MSDMKSN
+1102 MASDTKSA
-1109 TESDNETKKQLD
+1109 TESEKQPD

-1131 YHIAEQFIVNVQRVI
+1131 YHIAEQFIVNAQRVI

>member
-1 MLIHLR
+1 MSI
-7 LTELLYLNTN
+7 Y
-17 IPVNSRVKDRAN
+17 K
-29 LRRGLY
+29 
-35 FCVLYVDIKND
+35 KD

-146 AGNND
+146 AGNKD

-178 STTTSDDYKAAKDDG
+178 STTTSNDYKAAKDDG

-218 GDDLSK
+218 GDDLSRQ
-224 EQLTDITGSQT
+224 QLTDITGSQT

-279 LVRNNMNPTV
+279 LVRNNMNPTI

-321 NQYGDKGAE
+321 NQYGDKGAG
-330 SQGKISDELFEEL
+330 SQGKISDELFDEL

-352 EVHIDSSDENLNQ
+352 EAHIDSSDENLNQ

-389 ITAAGENVSSDF
+389 INAAEENVSSDF

-415 AADATMS
+415 ATDATMS

-474 SQVSAN
+474 SQGSAN

-485 QITDSREARLVT
+485 QITDSLEARLVT

-548 GDSSVEASDDRVR
+548 GESSVEASDDRVR

-677 QRAFSD
+677 QRALND

-706 ISDTARRIKSE
+706 ISETARRIKSE

-804 SVSSGIKIDS
+804 SVSRGIKIDS

-841 YDSWLDMTP
+841 NDNWLDMTP

-855 AVYEADDD
+855 AVYEADED
-863 NALSEQYATEQLRQF
+863 NTLSEQYATEQLRQF
-878 NQAVSAPENVY
+878 NQAVSVPENVY

-909 LMKNPSETVRNLWE
+909 LMKNPSEAVRNLWE
-923 RGDSATARALLDE
+923 HGDSATARALLDE

-973 RHTGSIDLRQ
+973 RRTGSLDIRQ
-983 MKLLCSQLRI
+983 MKLLCSQLKI
-993 ASNMS
+993 ASSMS

-1044 YFEAKENSVSAMIV
+1044 YFDAKENSVSAMIV

-1070 NITMFEAGISDGE
+1070 NITTFESGISDGE
-1083 QRVRI
+1083 QSVHI

-1121 GSESVQTTRL
+1121 GSERVQTTRL

>member
-1 MLIHLR
+1 
-7 LTELLYLNTN
+7 
-17 IPVNSRVKDRAN
+17 
-29 LRRGLY
+29 
-35 FCVLYVDIKND
+35 
-46 NYSEPQKYEVRISIN
+46 
-61 KGCRDGIYAGH
+61 
-72 GAGNMQ
+72 MQ

-146 AGNND
+146 AGNKA

-218 GDDLSK
+218 GDDLSR

-264 RAKSLTNISNETKAY
+264 QAKSLTNISNETKAY
-279 LVRNNMNPTV
+279 LVRNNMNPTI

-308 VGITDNVKQLYDD
+308 VEITDNVKQLYDD
-321 NQYGDKGAE
+321 NQYGDKGAG

-343 KPQLKQILE
+343 KPQLKQILDDA
-352 EVHIDSSDENLNQ
+352 HIDSSDENLNQ

-380 VLLANQIDG
+380 VLLANQVDSIN
-389 ITAAGENVSSDF
+389 AAGENVSSDF

-415 AADATMS
+415 ATDATMS

-443 DDIVTLESDNI
+443 EDIVTLESDNI

-465 AARGKDSAA
+465 AARGRDSAA
-474 SQVSAN
+474 SQASEN

-706 ISDTARRIKSE
+706 ISETARRIKSE

-804 SVSSGIKIDS
+804 SVSRGIKIDS

-855 AVYEADDD
+855 AVYEANED

-878 NQAVSAPENVY
+878 NQAVSVPENVY

-909 LMKNPSETVRNLWE
+909 LMKNPSEAVRNLWK

-1121 GSESVQTTRL
+1121 GGESVQTTRL

>member
-1 MLIHLR
+1 
-7 LTELLYLNTN
+7 
-17 IPVNSRVKDRAN
+17 
-29 LRRGLY
+29 
-35 FCVLYVDIKND
+35 
-46 NYSEPQKYEVRISIN
+46 
-61 KGCRDGIYAGH
+61 
-72 GAGNMQ
+72 MQ

-279 LVRNNMNPTV
+279 LVRNNMNPTI

-321 NQYGDKGAE
+321 NQYGDKGAG

-352 EVHIDSSDENLNQ
+352 EAHIDSSDENLNQ
-365 CRWLIDEDIAVTPDN
+365 CKWLIDEDIAVTPDN
-380 VLLANQIDG
+380 VLLANQVDCIN
-389 ITAAGENVSSDF
+389 AAEENVSSDF

-474 SQVSAN
+474 SQASAN

-548 GDSSVEASDDRVR
+548 GESSVEASDDRVR

-804 SVSSGIKIDS
+804 SVSRGIKIDS

-828 LDTLSPEKMEFVQ
+828 LDTLSPEKMEFVK

-855 AVYEADDD
+855 AVYEADED

-878 NQAVSAPENVY
+878 NQAVSVPENVY

-909 LMKNPSETVRNLWE
+909 LMKNPSEAVRNLWE

-973 RHTGSIDLRQ
+973 RHTGSIDIRQ

-1008 TADGVTGMKLRIVRG
+1008 TADGVTGMNLRIVRG

-1044 YFEAKENSVSAMIV
+1044 FFEAKENSVSAMIV

>member
-1 MLIHLR
+1 
-7 LTELLYLNTN
+7 
-17 IPVNSRVKDRAN
+17 
-29 LRRGLY
+29 
-35 FCVLYVDIKND
+35 
-46 NYSEPQKYEVRISIN
+46 
-61 KGCRDGIYAGH
+61 
-72 GAGNMQ
+72 MQ

-146 AGNND
+146 AGNKD

-218 GDDLSK
+218 GDDLSR

-264 RAKSLTNISNETKAY
+264 RAKSITNISNETKAY

-308 VGITDNVKQLYDD
+308 VGITDNVKQLY
-321 NQYGDKGAE
+321 
-330 SQGKISDELFEEL
+330 EEL

-352 EVHIDSSDENLNQ
+352 EAHIDSSDENLNQ

-429 MAKKACDVL
+429 MAREVCDVL
-438 GEATA
+438 SEATA
-443 DDIVTLESDNI
+443 EDIVTLESDNM

-465 AARGKDSAA
+465 AARGKDGAA
-474 SQVSAN
+474 SQASAN
-480 KAADN
+480 KALDN

-548 GDSSVEASDDRVR
+548 GESSVEASDDRVR

-579 VLTLESADDTVYEL
+579 VLTLESSDDTVYEL

-605 AAASGYET
+605 AASGYET

-633 DDILKELQIDTSE
+633 DDILKELQIETSE

-653 ILAYNSTDITEDNI
+653 ILAYNSTNITEENI
-667 KQIKSVDEQV
+667 KQIKSIDEQV

-683 MTPAVTIEMI
+683 MTPAVTLEMI

-706 ISDTARRIKSE
+706 ISDTARQIKSE
-717 NPDERDEKFS
+717 NHDERDEKFS

-804 SVSSGIKIDS
+804 SVSRGIKIDS
-814 QIESAYHTNCLRDV
+814 QIESAYQANCLRDV

-841 YDSWLDMTP
+841 DDSWLEMTP

-855 AVYEADDD
+855 AVYEADED
-863 NALSEQYATEQLRQF
+863 NTLSEQYATEQLRQF
-878 NQAVSAPENVY
+878 NQAVSVPENVY

-909 LMKNPSETVRNLWE
+909 LMKNPSEAVRNLWE

-973 RHTGSIDLRQ
+973 RHTGSIDIRQ

-1121 GSESVQTTRL
+1121 GGESVQTTRL

>member
-1 MLIHLR
+1 
-7 LTELLYLNTN
+7 
-17 IPVNSRVKDRAN
+17 
-29 LRRGLY
+29 
-35 FCVLYVDIKND
+35 
-46 NYSEPQKYEVRISIN
+46 
-61 KGCRDGIYAGH
+61 
-72 GAGNMQ
+72 MQ

-146 AGNND
+146 SGNND

-218 GDDLSK
+218 GDDLSR

-264 RAKSLTNISNETKAY
+264 RAKSLTNISDETKAY

-321 NQYGDKGAE
+321 NQYGDKGAG
-330 SQGKISDELFEEL
+330 SRGKISDELFEEL

-352 EVHIDSSDENLNQ
+352 EAHIDSSDENLNQ

-443 DDIVTLESDNI
+443 EDIVTLESDNM

-474 SQVSAN
+474 SQGSAN

-485 QITDSREARLVT
+485 QITYSREARLVT

-548 GDSSVEASDDRVR
+548 GESSVEASDDRVR

-706 ISDTARRIKSE
+706 ISDIARRIKSE

-799 FAGVD
+799 FAGVEG
-804 SVSSGIKIDS
+804 VSKGARIDE

-841 YDSWLDMTP
+841 DDSWLEMTP

-855 AVYEADDD
+855 AVYEANEDS
-863 NALSEQYATEQLRQF
+863 ALSEQYATEQLRQF
-878 NQAVSAPENVY
+878 NQAVSVPENVY

-909 LMKNPSETVRNLWE
+909 LMKNPSEAVRNLWE

-973 RHTGSIDLRQ
+973 RHTGSIDIRQ

-1008 TADGVTGMKLRIVRG
+1008 TADGVTGMKLSIVRG
-1023 EDKKGLVDIF
+1023 EDKKGMVDIF

-1102 MSDMKSN
+1102 MSD
-1109 TESDNETKKQLD
+1109 NETKKQLD

-1131 YHIAEQFIVNVQRVI
+1131 YHIAEQFIVNAQRVI

>member
-1 MLIHLR
+1 MSI
-7 LTELLYLNTN
+7 Y
-17 IPVNSRVKDRAN
+17 K
-29 LRRGLY
+29 
-35 FCVLYVDIKND
+35 KD
-46 NYSEPQKYEVRISIN
+46 NYSGPQKYEVRISIN

-308 VGITDNVKQLYDD
+308 VGITDNVKQL
-321 NQYGDKGAE
+321 
-330 SQGKISDELFEEL
+330 FEEL
-343 KPQLKQILE
+343 KPQLKQILDDA
-352 EVHIDSSDENLNQ
+352 HIDSSDENLNQ

-429 MAKKACDVL
+429 MAREVCDVL

-443 DDIVTLESDNI
+443 EDIVTLESDNM

-465 AARGKDSAA
+465 AARGKDGAA
-474 SQVSAN
+474 SQGSAN
-480 KAADN
+480 KALDN
-485 QITDSREARLVT
+485 QITDSRDARLVT

-548 GDSSVEASDDRVR
+548 GESSVEASDDRVR

-579 VLTLESADDTVYEL
+579 VLTLESSDDTVYEL

-605 AAASGYET
+605 AASGYET

-706 ISDTARRIKSE
+706 MSETARRIKSE
-717 NPDERDEKFS
+717 NPDERNEKFS

-804 SVSSGIKIDS
+804 SVSRGIKIDS

-828 LDTLSPEKMEFVQ
+828 LDTLSPEKMEFVK

-855 AVYEADDD
+855 AVYEANED
-863 NALSEQYATEQLRQF
+863 NTLSEQYATEQLRQF

-909 LMKNPSETVRNLWE
+909 LMKNPSEAVRNLWE
-923 RGDSATARALLDE
+923 RGESATARALLDE

-1008 TADGVTGMKLRIVRG
+1008 TADGVTGMKLSIVRG

-1088 DVALEHDISAKESK
+1088 DVALEHDISAKEP
-1102 MSDMKSN
+1102 MASDTKSA
-1109 TESDNETKKQLD
+1109 TESEKQPD

>member
-1 MLIHLR
+1 
-7 LTELLYLNTN
+7 
-17 IPVNSRVKDRAN
+17 
-29 LRRGLY
+29 
-35 FCVLYVDIKND
+35 
-46 NYSEPQKYEVRISIN
+46 
-61 KGCRDGIYAGH
+61 
-72 GAGNMQ
+72 MQ

-178 STTTSDDYKAAKDDG
+178 STTTSDDYKATKDDG

-279 LVRNNMNPTV
+279 LVRNNMNPTI

-321 NQYGDKGAE
+321 NQYGDKGAG

-343 KPQLKQILE
+343 KPQLKQILDE
-352 EVHIDSSDENLNQ
+352 AHIDSSDENLNQ

-415 AADATMS
+415 ATEATMS

-443 DDIVTLESDNI
+443 EDIVTLESDNI

-474 SQVSAN
+474 SQASAN
-480 KAADN
+480 KALDN
-485 QITDSREARLVT
+485 QITDSWKARLVT

-530 RVVELLKQQEN
+530 RVVEMLKQQEN

-548 GDSSVEASDDRVR
+548 GESSVEASDDRVC

-653 ILAYNSTDITEDNI
+653 ILAYNSTDITEENI

-706 ISDTARRIKSE
+706 ISETARRIKSE
-717 NPDERDEKFS
+717 NPDEKDEKFS
-727 EFLWKLEKKNE
+727 EFLWKLERKNE

-804 SVSSGIKIDS
+804 SVSRGIKIDS

-828 LDTLSPEKMEFVQ
+828 LDTLSPEKMEFVK

-855 AVYEADDD
+855 AVYEANEDS
-863 NALSEQYATEQLRQF
+863 ALSEQYATEQLRQF

-898 TTAVNLMAASR
+898 TTAENLMAASR
-909 LMKNPSETVRNLWE
+909 LMKNPSEAVRNLWE

-973 RHTGSIDLRQ
+973 RHTGSIDIRQ

-993 ASNMS
+993 ASNIS

-1008 TADGVTGMKLRIVRG
+1008 TADGVTGMKLSIVRG

-1102 MSDMKSN
+1102 MSD
-1109 TESDNETKKQLD
+1109 NETKKQLD

>member
-1 MLIHLR
+1 
-7 LTELLYLNTN
+7 
-17 IPVNSRVKDRAN
+17 
-29 LRRGLY
+29 
-35 FCVLYVDIKND
+35 
-46 NYSEPQKYEVRISIN
+46 
-61 KGCRDGIYAGH
+61 
-72 GAGNMQ
+72 MQ

-146 AGNND
+146 AGNKD

-193 YDVIVTETDKIKAVL
+193 YDVIVTETDKIKVVL
-208 AKAGVDISIY
+208 AKASVDISIY
-218 GDDLSK
+218 GDDLSR

-289 SNVYKATYSSSQVQ
+289 SNVYKATYSSCQVQ

-321 NQYGDKGAE
+321 NQYGDKGAG

-343 KPQLKQILE
+343 KPQLKQILDDA
-352 EVHIDSSDENLNQ
+352 HIDSSDENLNQ

-380 VLLANQIDG
+380 VLLANQVDCIN
-389 ITAAGENVSSDF
+389 AAEENVSSDF

-415 AADATMS
+415 ATDATMS

-454 PVTIENLSKLI
+454 PVTIENLLKLI

-474 SQVSAN
+474 SQGSAN
-480 KAADN
+480 KALDN
-485 QITDSREARLVT
+485 QITDSRDARLVT

-548 GDSSVEASDDRVR
+548 GESSVEASDDRVH

-677 QRAFSD
+677 QRALND

-804 SVSSGIKIDS
+804 SVSRGIKIDS

-855 AVYEADDD
+855 AVYEANED

-878 NQAVSAPENVY
+878 NQAVSVPENVY

-909 LMKNPSETVRNLWE
+909 LMKNPSEAVRNLWE

-973 RHTGSIDLRQ
+973 RHTGSIDIRQ

-1008 TADGVTGMKLRIVRG
+1008 TADGVTGMKLSIVRG

-1058 TDDEQTKKLFED
+1058 TDNEQTKKLFED

-1088 DVALEHDISAKESK
+1088 DVALEHDISAKEP
-1102 MSDMKSN
+1102 MASDTKSA
-1109 TESDNETKKQLD
+1109 TESEKQPD

>member
-1 MLIHLR
+1 
-7 LTELLYLNTN
+7 
-17 IPVNSRVKDRAN
+17 
-29 LRRGLY
+29 
-35 FCVLYVDIKND
+35 
-46 NYSEPQKYEVRISIN
+46 
-61 KGCRDGIYAGH
+61 
-72 GAGNMQ
+72 MQ

-121 AAVVGSSNS
+121 AAVVGLSNS

-146 AGNND
+146 ARNKD

-279 LVRNNMNPTV
+279 LVRNNMNPTI

-321 NQYGDKGAE
+321 NQYGDKGAG

-343 KPQLKQILE
+343 KPQLKQILDDA
-352 EVHIDSSDENLNQ
+352 HIDSSDENLNQ

-415 AADATMS
+415 ATDATMS

-443 DDIVTLESDNI
+443 EDIVTLESDNI

-465 AARGKDSAA
+465 AARGKDNAA
-474 SQVSAN
+474 SQASAN
-480 KAADN
+480 KALDN

-548 GDSSVEASDDRVR
+548 GESSVEASDDRVH

-579 VLTLESADDTVYEL
+579 VLTLESDDDTVYEL

-677 QRAFSD
+677 QRALND

-706 ISDTARRIKSE
+706 ISETARRIKSE

-804 SVSSGIKIDS
+804 SVSRGIKIDS

-828 LDTLSPEKMEFVQ
+828 LDTLSPEKMEFVK

-855 AVYEADDD
+855 AVYEANEDS
-863 NALSEQYATEQLRQF
+863 ALSEQYATEQLRQF

-898 TTAVNLMAASR
+898 TTAENLMAASR
-909 LMKNPSETVRNLWE
+909 LMKNPSEAVRNLWE

-973 RHTGSIDLRQ
+973 RHTGSIDIRQ

-1023 EDKKGLVDIF
+1023 EDKRGLVDIF

-1109 TESDNETKKQLD
+1109 TESDNETKKQVD

-1131 YHIAEQFIVNVQRVI
+1131 YHIAEQFIVNVQRML

>member
-1 MLIHLR
+1 MSIYNKKITIQNHP
-7 LTELLYLNTN
+7 LT
-17 IPVNSRVKDRAN
+17 
-29 LRRGLY
+29 
-35 FCVLYVDIKND
+35 
-46 NYSEPQKYEVRISIN
+46 YEKKISIN

-91 TDTKTINDMTAGMRV
+91 TDTKTINDMTTGMRV

-151 GTDMAENLLNDMNQ
+151 DTDMAENLLNDMNQ

-909 LMKNPSETVRNLWE
+909 LMKNPSEAVRNLWE

-1023 EDKKGLVDIF
+1023 EDKRGLVDIF